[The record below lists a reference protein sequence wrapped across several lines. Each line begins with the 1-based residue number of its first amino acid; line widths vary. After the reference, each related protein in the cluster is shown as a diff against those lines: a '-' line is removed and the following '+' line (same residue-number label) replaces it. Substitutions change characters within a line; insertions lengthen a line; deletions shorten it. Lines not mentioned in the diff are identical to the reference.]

1 MKNTIL
7 LPREHGAW
15 GMLLQPFVAAA
26 ILSRQWT
33 WLFLPALLSVL
44 IVFIMREPL
53 LVLVRQHSV
62 WREPRPEAVIARRNM
77 IYETLLLGACG
88 LAMLTQVP
96 VAVLGVLGAIAA
108 MLSGIAL
115 YMTMRNKQRS
125 VWLQSASAFGLSSSA
140 LLASQVGRGTL
151 LEYSTWAMWAILSL
165 HFLTGIFLVHARLD
179 KRTGKPTAATMQRYA
194 WFCIAA
200 NVLCGAAGLALGD
213 ARILPPLWL
222 SAAMSLG
229 ELWWMQR
236 PLSLKEPLKRVGLR
250 ALTVSLVHTVVVIA
264 ALW

>member
-1 MKNTIL
+1 MKGLL

-44 IVFIMREPL
+44 VVFIAREPL
-53 LVLVRQHSV
+53 LVLARQSTV
-62 WREPRPEAVIARRNM
+62 WREPRPESEIARRNV
-77 IYETLLLGACG
+77 IAEALLLAACG
-88 LAMLTQVP
+88 IALLQQVP
-96 VAVLGVLGAIAA
+96 LSVLAVLGLAA
-108 MLSGIAL
+108 AALSAL
-115 YMTMRNKQRS
+115 ALTMTMRNKQRS

-140 LLASQVGRGTL
+140 LLAGQVGRGTL
-151 LEYSTWAMWAILSL
+151 ADYSVWAVWAILSL

-179 KRTGKPTAATMQRYA
+179 KRTGKPSAAAMQRYA

-200 NVLCGAAGLALGD
+200 NFVCGAAAAALGD
-213 ARILPPLWL
+213 WPVLLPLWL
-222 SAAMSLG
+222 SAAVSIG
-229 ELWWMQR
+229 EIWWMSR
-236 PLSLKEPLKRVGLR
+236 PASLKEPLKRVGLR
-250 ALTVSLVHTVVVIA
+250 ALTVSLIHTLVAIA

>member
-1 MKNTIL
+1 MKPLL

-33 WLFLPALLSVL
+33 WLFFPALLSVL

-53 LVLVRQHSV
+53 LVLARQHSV
-62 WREPRPEAVIARRNM
+62 WREPRPESEIARRNVV
-77 IYETLLLGACG
+77 YETFVLAACG
-88 LAMLTQVP
+88 VALLTQVP
-96 VAVLGVLGAIAA
+96 VAVLCALGIVAA
-108 MLSGIAL
+108 SLSALAL
-115 YMTMRNKQRS
+115 YMTMKNKQRS

-151 LEYSTWAMWAILSL
+151 SEYSAWAMWAILSL

-179 KRTGKPTAATMQRYA
+179 KRTGKPTASTMQRYA
-194 WFCIAA
+194 LFCIGV
-200 NVLCGAAGLALGD
+200 NVACGAAGLAFGD

-222 SAAMSLG
+222 SAAISAG
-229 ELWWMQR
+229 ELWWMSR
-236 PLSLKEPLKRVGLR
+236 PASLKEPLKRVGWR
-250 ALTVSLVHTVVVIA
+250 ALTASLVHTAAAII

>member
-1 MKNTIL
+1 MKGLL

-33 WLFLPALLSVL
+33 WLFVPALLAVL
-44 IVFIMREPL
+44 IVFIVREPL
-53 LVLVRQHSV
+53 LVLARQRTV
-62 WREPRPEAVIARRNM
+62 WREPRPESDLARRNVL
-77 IYETLLLGACG
+77 YEGLLLAACG
-88 LAMLTQVP
+88 LALLTQVP
-96 VAVLGVLGAIAA
+96 LTVLGILGAMAA
-108 MLSGIAL
+108 ALSVLAL
-115 YMTMRNKQRS
+115 FMTMRNKQRS

-151 LEYSTWAMWAILSL
+151 AEYSTWAIWAILSL

-179 KRTGKPTAATMQRYA
+179 KRTGKPTAAVMQRYA
-194 WFCIAA
+194 WFCIAMNMA
-200 NVLCGAAGLALGD
+200 CGAAGWALGD

-222 SAAMSLG
+222 SAAVSLG
-229 ELWWMQR
+229 EMWWMSR
-236 PLSLKEPLKRVGLR
+236 PASLKEPLKRVGLR
-250 ALTVSLVHTVVVIA
+250 ALTVSLVHTVVAIA